1 MNDKSDKGFVLRI
14 KINQYFIFVLNVKK
28 KNIKNKN
35 KRKIIS
41 LKPFRGT
48 AEIYSF
54 TCTEQMACS
63 LPLILLS
70 YN

>member
-41 LKPFRGT
+41 LKPF
-48 AEIYSF
+48 
-54 TCTEQMACS
+54 QV
-63 LPLILLS
+63 ILLS
-70 YN
+70 FYDLVTRYDLMSDG